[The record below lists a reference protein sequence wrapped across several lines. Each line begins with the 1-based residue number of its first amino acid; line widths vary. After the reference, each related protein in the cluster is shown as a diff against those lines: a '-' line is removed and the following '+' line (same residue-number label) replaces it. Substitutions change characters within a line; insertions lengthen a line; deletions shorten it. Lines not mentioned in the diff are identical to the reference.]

1 MNKVMFKGEY
11 MSMETA
17 QEFALLKQENNR
29 LKEKN
34 RHLKELCD
42 VAYTSFEKLLKRV
55 NKTIDLVDK
64 NIMLDE
70 DILKNAKNLGLD
82 EHHIKQISNDLN
94 LYKCLK
100 IELKG
105 GKND

>member
-29 LKEKN
+29 LKEEN
-34 RHLKELCD
+34 NHLNELCD
-42 VAYTSFEKLLKRV
+42 EYYKSFEKLLKRV
-55 NKTIDLVDK
+55 NKAIDLIDK
-64 NIMLDE
+64 NIMIDE
-70 DILKNAKNLGLD
+70 DILKRKLGLD
-82 EHHIKQISNDLN
+82 ENHIKQISNDLN